1 MPMDGITLGAIAD
14 ELSRELKDGKIDKI
28 QQPRPDTLLISVRSE
43 GSTKKLLLTVGS
55 GPRLHLTRA
64 RYDNP
69 QTAPGFCMLMRKHLT
84 GGRISSVTQKG
95 NERVVY
101 IDILSGDEM
110 GDVSLKRI
118 AVELMGKYSNV
129 ILIGAD
135 GNIIDSLKRVGPD
148 MSRMRLVQP
157 HLPYIDPPSQDK
169 LEPTEENIAN
179 FIASRPQYT
188 AGEVFRTFTG
198 FSKQAAQEAAAD
210 ACGLEGYM
218 SKVRS
223 KAYTPMA
230 VTANGEL
237 SDFLPFAYNTFPEA
251 QPYPSFS
258 SLLDDFYA
266 ARDMLSHTH
275 CVSRELHDRIRAAVQ
290 RCEKKKS
297 IYLQKQ
303 EECKDMEQLRLYG
316 ELLTANLHCVKRG
329 SDSVTVT
336 NYYSPQSQTVTI
348 PLDIRFS
355 PQANAQKYFRQYS
368 KLRTASRMLAEQM
381 RANDDEYDYLS
392 SVLVEI
398 ENCTDVSQLAQ
409 IRTELIQQGYL
420 HPPKRPEKNSV
431 SASASSPMRFEAS
444 DGTEI
449 LVGRNN
455 LQNDE
460 LTLRTARP
468 EEMWLHIRQGAGS
481 HVIIRSDAPSREA
494 LELGAMLA
502 AYYSSA
508 RGGSKIA
515 VAATR
520 AKFVHKMRKARPG
533 MVIYE
538 NETTYYITPQEDIL
552 RRAHRS

>member
-1 MPMDGITLGAIAD
+1 
-14 ELSRELKDGKIDKI
+14 
-28 QQPRPDTLLISVRSE
+28 
-43 GSTKKLLLTVGS
+43 
-55 GPRLHLTRA
+55 
-64 RYDNP
+64 
-69 QTAPGFCMLMRKHLT
+69 
-84 GGRISSVTQKG
+84 
-95 NERVVY
+95 
-101 IDILSGDEM
+101 
-110 GDVSLKRI
+110 
-118 AVELMGKYSNV
+118 
-129 ILIGAD
+129 
-135 GNIIDSLKRVGPD
+135 
-148 MSRMRLVQP
+148 
-157 HLPYIDPPSQDK
+157 
-169 LEPTEENIAN
+169 
-179 FIASRPQYT
+179 
-188 AGEVFRTFTG
+188 
-198 FSKQAAQEAAAD
+198 
-210 ACGLEGYM
+210 M

-329 SDSVTVT
+329 SDSVTVI

-381 RANDDEYDYLS
+381 RVNDDEYDYLS

-420 HPPKRPEKNSV
+420 HPPKHPEKNPVAS
-431 SASASSPMRFEAS
+431 SASSPMRFEAS